1 MLKLSGVPLKL
12 GFTQA
17 DLRKAAAK
25 RLRVPE
31 QALHWVRLAKKSVD
45 ARKKEDVRFVCAIE
59 TEVDGEDKLL
69 SRLRDNRVR
78 KGEVYRYDLPKGPRL
93 PQRPVVVGLG
103 PAGLFAGLILAQCGQ
118 RPLVLERGL
127 PVEEREKSVEAFWK
141 RRILDPE
148 SNVQFGEGG
157 AGAFSDGKLTTGTGD
172 ARIRKV
178 LEELVKAGAPE
189 EILTDAKPHIGTDR
203 LPGVVR
209 RIREEI
215 IALGGEV
222 RFSAKVTGIR
232 SKAGQLTGLE
242 VESRGQRETIECSQ
256 AILAVGHS
264 ARDVFQLLDSLGL
277 PLQAKPFSVGA
288 RIEHPQSLID
298 TAQYGAF
305 AGHSA
310 LGAADYKLSCHLK
323 NGRGVYTFCMCPGGT
338 VTGAA
343 SEEGGVVTNGMSVW
357 ARDGKKQQRRPAGGG
372 GPPGLRRR
380 GAFGRGG
387 LPAPDRAGGLPP
399 GRGRLL
405 RPGPAGG
412 GLSGVPSHRR
422 LRGGAPHLPARRGP
436 RRLGRLPALLRHRQH
451 AGGPAH
457 FRPPAPRLRLGGRP
471 PHRP

>member
-127 PVEEREKSVEAFWK
+127 PVEEREKSVEAFWQ

-203 LPGVVR
+203 LPGVVEYTCNVIVS
-209 RIREEI
+209 RIKDI
-215 IALGGEV
+215 
-222 RFSAKVTGIR
+222 K
-232 SKAGQLTGLE
+232 
-242 VESRGQRETIECSQ
+242 
-256 AILAVGHS
+256 
-264 ARDVFQLLDSLGL
+264 
-277 PLQAKPFSVGA
+277 
-288 RIEHPQSLID
+288 
-298 TAQYGAF
+298 
-305 AGHSA
+305 
-310 LGAADYKLSCHLK
+310 
-323 NGRGVYTFCMCPGGT
+323 
-338 VTGAA
+338 
-343 SEEGGVVTNGMSVW
+343 
-357 ARDGKKQQRRPAGGG
+357 
-372 GPPGLRRR
+372 GLR
-380 GAFGRGG
+380 
-387 LPAPDRAGGLPP
+387 L
-399 GRGRLL
+399 
-405 RPGPAGG
+405 
-412 GLSGVPSHRR
+412 
-422 LRGGAPHLPARRGP
+422 
-436 RRLGRLPALLRHRQH
+436 
-451 AGGPAH
+451 
-457 FRPPAPRLRLGGRP
+457 
-471 PHRP
+471 